1 LNDNVNKSE
10 FSGFGDEMEEDYKI
24 IENLDDNEYLKF

>member
-1 LNDNVNKSE
+1 MLIRVNL
-10 FSGFGDEMEEDYKI
+10 FGFGDEMEEDYKI